1 MTDEPTSGIQIRT
14 YAPHDWEVVCAIYDM
29 AKPDELRG
37 SGDLRAIRPL
47 SEDEAMQ
54 ALFRDSA
61 VLVGEVHGG
70 VAAFA
75 GTKGNYISWLFVHPD
90 FRRRGLGSLLLREV
104 MAPLCGAVELN
115 VAKNNQPARALYEKA
130 GFKVAKEFVGEWNG
144 YECQVARLRYEAP
157 V

>member
-1 MTDEPTSGIQIRT
+1 MTDDPTAGIQIRN
-14 YAPHDWEVVCAIYDM
+14 YAPHDWDAICAIYDI

-47 SEDEAMQ
+47 SEDAAMQ

-70 VAAFA
+70 VVAFA
-75 GTKGNYISWLFVHPD
+75 GTRGNYVSWLFVHPD
-90 FRRRGLGSLLLREV
+90 FRRRGVGSLLLREV
-104 MAPLCGAVELN
+104 MAPLCAAVDLN
-115 VAKNNQPARALYEKA
+115 VAKNNQAARALYEKA

-144 YECQVARLRYEAP
+144 YECQVARLRYEATG
-157 V
+157 